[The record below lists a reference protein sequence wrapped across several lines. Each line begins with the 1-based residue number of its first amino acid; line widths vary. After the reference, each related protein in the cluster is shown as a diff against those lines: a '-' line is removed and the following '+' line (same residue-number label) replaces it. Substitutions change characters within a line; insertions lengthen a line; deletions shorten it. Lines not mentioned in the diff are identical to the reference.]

1 MSQVNPENFPKEDIK
16 LKSKIGR
23 IVAIGV
29 LTGVIIA
36 SGQKNAGETDN
47 ELDSMISD
55 NTLEV
60 LKSSGIT
67 SIGYEEG
74 FERARI
80 YGSARRET
88 RYLCR

>member
-1 MSQVNPENFPKEDIK
+1 MNQVNPENFPKEDIK

-60 LKSSGIT
+60 
-67 SIGYEEG
+67 SIDDINDNLSLIINDNDCGNA
-74 FERARI
+74 FF
-80 YGSARRET
+80 
-88 RYLCR
+88 